1 MFYFFW
7 YILPPNQIINII
19 MFMVEKSEEQ
29 KSIKTKPQSFNSYT
43 PEISSTKEPQY
54 NMLSHTSKLGM
65 YSHSFKISSMTSF
78 PAYVSYLSISLGNN
92 SNTFPHWK
100 HGDLQVGSD
109 PPDGLKCHPLW
120 FLNILSFPQ
129 LEMGTWSIKI
139 ELSLHHQL
147 QCSDK
152 K

>member
-100 HGDLQVGSD
+100 RGDLQVGSD
-109 PPDGLKCHPLW
+109 PQVGSNAILCDSW
-120 FLNILSFPQ
+120 TFWASLN
-129 LEMGTWSIKI
+129 
-139 ELSLHHQL
+139 
-147 QCSDK
+147 
-152 K
+152 